1 MGADVRAEAKGETAF
16 DAARRL
22 LLENPEFLR
31 QDADL
36 LGALGLRLD
45 AANVVDFGPAALARV
60 HAAHAREATAREQV
74 EATARENYIAQAQAN
89 AAVVELLGSAEPPDL
104 ALRLDEVAR
113 VRFGLV
119 GSVLALECDEDAP
132 AGWRRLVEGQVDM
145 IMGGPSRPARLGHAP
160 TALGLFGD
168 RAAAVQSL
176 ALIRLCVAGR
186 HGVMAFAAAE
196 PDGFDPTM
204 GLELVQFLGQVVE
217 RTAERWITR

>member
-16 DAARRL
+16 ETVRRL
-22 LLENPEFLR
+22 LLDNPEVLR

-36 LGALGLRLD
+36 LGELGLRLD

-60 HAAHAREATAREQV
+60 HAAHAREATAREQA

-89 AAVVELLGSAEPPDL
+89 AAVVELLGSADADDL
-104 ALRLDEVAR
+104 ALRLDEAAR

-119 GSVLALECDEDAP
+119 AGVLALESDDEAP
-132 AGWRRLVEGQVDM
+132 AGWRRLVDGQVDM
-145 IMGGPSRPARLGHAP
+145 ILGGPSRGARLGHAP

-168 RAAAVQSL
+168 RAETIRSV
-176 ALIRLCVAGR
+176 ALIRLSVAGR
-186 HGVMAFAAAE
+186 PGVMAFAAAE

-217 RTAERWITR
+217 RTAERWMTP